1 MKSHFSITFFW
12 NSEHTHLGQDGFLEQ
27 KYHEASKRSKPE
39 QLKNHLLEKGQE
51 RLFAKLS
58 EFQKTFEEYFQSKTY
73 TYESEHQLFELLL
86 KERTKFQHYSAQ
98 LREEAYNYSLMEH
111 LQLFGKAFFH
121 SKSKGIVKIS
131 DEDTPLLLFKIAF
144 HDFWRV
150 FSHEEYFH
158 QDLEEYLGLMNTD
171 SEWKKIEGSYDDMLS
186 LEAFEALSKYSL
198 FYTLLDICS
207 KKRWGT
213 LAQHFWAANDQDI
226 VELLQYSRYQQLDFS
241 KEKAD
246 LLTAKDQLLKDRYN
260 EKLLKEL
267 LKSGFSSL
275 GAFESFVHEAF
286 DE

>member
-12 NSEHTHLGQDGFLEQ
+12 NSEHTHFGQDGFLEQ
-27 KYHEASKRSKPE
+27 KYHEASKRSNPE

-58 EFQKTFEEYFQSKTY
+58 EFQKTFEEYFQPKTY

-186 LEAFEALSKYSL
+186 LEAFEALSKHSL

-213 LAQHFWAANDQDI
+213 LAQHFWEANDQDLATI
-226 VELLQYSRYQQLDFS
+226 LEHPRYQQLDFS

-246 LLTAKDQLLKDRYN
+246 LLTAKDQLLKARYN

-267 LKSGFSSL
+267 LKYGFSSL

-286 DE
+286 DD